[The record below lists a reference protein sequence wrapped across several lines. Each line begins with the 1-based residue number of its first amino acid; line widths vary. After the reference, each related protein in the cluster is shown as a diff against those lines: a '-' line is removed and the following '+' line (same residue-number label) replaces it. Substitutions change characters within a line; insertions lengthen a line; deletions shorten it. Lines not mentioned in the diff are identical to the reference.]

1 MADMTNVESNTN
13 ETGRADSIRSG
24 SGQSIQLRNLTKHYP
39 GQAEPAV
46 DNVTMDI
53 PAGEIVM
60 FVGPSG
66 CGKTTTMRMI
76 NRLVEPSGG
85 EILLDGQDVRKL
97 DGNELRRHIG
107 YVIQQIGLFPHMTI
121 ADNIALVPRMLKWNS
136 RKTSA
141 RVEEMLSLVGL
152 EPGQYAKRYPRQLS
166 GGQQQRVGVARA
178 LAADPPVM
186 LMDEPFGATD
196 PITREHL
203 QNEFLRLQQ
212 TIRKTI
218 VFVTH
223 DFDEAVKLGDRI
235 AVLRNQSRIAQY
247 DTPAEIL
254 RAPADDFVA
263 GFVGSGA
270 ALKRLNLVLV
280 RDLQLQEQAG
290 RGRDL
295 LEFDDGGRPLR
306 WRGQPESATPLRSVT
321 LDTSVHDALSALL
334 VEGHETSVPVVDESG
349 RYHGLLGMTEVRAAL
364 RGTGPSAGKVPA
376 GAATAT
382 GATATGGTP
391 NGATAGTPV
400 LSEKSSGS

>member
-1 MADMTNVESNTN
+1 MADQTTAGAIGAGSTS
-13 ETGRADSIRSG
+13 TG
-24 SGQSIQLRNLTKHYP
+24 GQRIELRNLTKHYP
-39 GQAEPAV
+39 GSAEPAV
-46 DNVTMDI
+46 DSVTMEI

-121 ADNIALVPRMLKWNS
+121 ADNIGLVPRMLKWPS
-136 RKTSA
+136 RKVHS
-141 RVEEMLSLVGL
+141 RVEEMLALVGL

-212 TIRKTI
+212 QIRKTI

-235 AVLRNQSRIAQY
+235 AVLRDQSRIAQY
-247 DTPAEIL
+247 DVPAEIL
-254 RAPADDFVA
+254 RAPADEFVA

-270 ALKRLNLVLV
+270 ALKRLNLVQVRELKLREKGNELV
-280 RDLQLQEQAG
+280 L
-290 RGRDL
+290 
-295 LEFDDGGRPLR
+295 DDRGRPLR
-306 WRGQPESATPLRSVT
+306 WSTSPEGEMLRSVT
-321 LDTSVHDALSALL
+321 LDSSVHDALSALL
-334 VEGHETSVPVVDESG
+334 VAGHESAVPVVDESG
-349 RYHGLLGMTEVRAAL
+349 RYAGTLGMPEVRAAL
-364 RGTGPSAGKVPA
+364 GSSIRN
-376 GAATAT
+376 GAAKGVSGTAST
-382 GATATGGTP
+382 FSGHGE
-391 NGATAGTPV
+391 PV
-400 LSEKSSGS
+400 LTKKTGS